1 MASKASNKPD
11 KVFDVAKPGKT
22 AAGASGRPL
31 IVGHRTLMQDP
42 MVKDADDIDAPS
54 TAPVLDEDDK
64 PSGGASKTT
73 LSSKIME
80 PSPTKVE
87 PVEEKEPD
95 VEVEVKTDDQPP
107 AEEPEP
113 EPAVEDTTPTK
124 DEAKP
129 PEDKA
134 EEDTTS
140 DSATV
145 NTVAGQVAKKQQDQK
160 EQEAEIAKTAEIEKL
175 IDDKKYYVPIGEKKR
190 KRSMRHIFL
199 GMVLVLVLGFL
210 LVNVLM
216 EVGIIHINN
225 IQPPLKI
232 INR

>member
-1 MASKASNKPD
+1 MASKTSSKPD

-42 MVKDADDIDAPS
+42 MVKDSDDIDTPP
-54 TAPVLDEDDK
+54 TAPEIDTEDK
-64 PSGGASKTT
+64 PSGGAPTST
-73 LSSKIME
+73 LSSKIMK

-87 PVEEKEPD
+87 PVNAKEPETK
-95 VEVEVKTDDQPP
+95 VEVETDGKPPSEEPESEPAAEDTAPAREEAKP
-107 AEEPEP
+107 AEEN
-113 EPAVEDTTPTK
+113 A
-124 DEAKP
+124 EAS
-129 PEDKA
+129 A
-134 EEDTTS
+134 SS

-190 KRSMRHIFL
+190 KRSMRHILL
-199 GMVLVLVLGFL
+199 GIVLVLVLGFL

-216 EVGIIHINN
+216 EVGIIHIYN